1 MTVSIGG
8 VDTDRRR
15 VSSYLELAEIAAEV
29 KGYAK
34 ALEGSQFVMD
44 RRRE

>member
-8 VDTDRRR
+8 VSTAQRRIEG
-15 VSSYLELAEIAAEV
+15 YLELAEIAAEV
-29 KGYAK
+29 KGHAK